1 MRARTA
7 HIAIAV
13 AVVVGPAVGAAGASA
28 GDSGGASAPATNE
41 VILRFGDRGSAVRQ
55 VQRRLTVRTTGY
67 YGNLTERAVRRFQ
80 RKSELPVDGEVGP
93 ETREALS
100 LAAFSRS
107 SVKHAKVSVP
117 RILRLIAD
125 CESGGNPRAVS
136 RNGRYRGKYQFTR
149 GTWRGIGGYGDP
161 ARAAEV
167 TQDRLAVRLY
177 RKQGTRPWP
186 SCARTARA
194 AMRRG

>member
-1 MRARTA
+1 M
-7 HIAIAV
+7 V
-13 AVVVGPAVGAAGASA
+13 APAVGAAAASA

-41 VILRFGDRGSAVRQ
+41 VVLRFGDRGSAVRH

-67 YGNLTERAVRRFQ
+67 YGSLTERAVRRFQ
-80 RKSELPVDGEVGP
+80 RKRELPVDGEVGP
-93 ETREALS
+93 ETRQALG
-100 LAAFSRS
+100 LTPFSKS
-107 SVKHAKVSVP
+107 SVTHTKVRVP

-136 RNGRYRGKYQFTR
+136 KDGRYRGKYQFTC
-149 GTWRGIGGYGDP
+149 GTWRTLGGYGDP
-161 ARAAEV
+161 ARTAV
-167 TQDRLAVRLY
+167 VSQDRLAVRLY

-186 SCARTARA
+186 TCARTARA